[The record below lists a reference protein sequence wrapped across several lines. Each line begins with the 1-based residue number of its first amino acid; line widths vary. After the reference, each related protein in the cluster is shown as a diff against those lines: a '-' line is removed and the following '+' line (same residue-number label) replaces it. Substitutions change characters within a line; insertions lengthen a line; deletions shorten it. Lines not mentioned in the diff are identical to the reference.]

1 MNSQTMS
8 SEETI
13 ARKLKDLPDL
23 PGCYIMKDVA
33 GAVIYVGK
41 ALSLKNRVRSYFH
54 GAHDPKTEALVE
66 NIADFETVVVTSE
79 ADALI
84 LECNLIKEYQPYYN
98 ILLRD
103 DKHYPYLC
111 LTLSESFPR
120 LIVARRTKNDG
131 NKYFGPYVSAGQM
144 RYAIQ
149 IIRDIFP
156 LRTCSGKDF
165 RQGQRACLNVH
176 IGRCL
181 APCEGRVSTEE
192 YERLAVGVQQFLLGK
207 TKELIHRTEQDMHR
221 ASQELR
227 FEEAARLRDALL
239 ALNEVQH
246 QQQLDQRDVNGNYDV
261 IATASREDLA
271 VVQVFFVRQGKV
283 VGREHFFMSD
293 ALTAGVE
300 DATNTA
306 TLLRRFLQEYY
317 GGGEFMP
324 RRLYTGS
331 LPEDAELLQKIFS
344 LRYGHKVEII
354 SPRRGDKLRLVKLVR
369 QNAQLTLDQRL
380 NSRERQEQRAAA
392 GLEQLRQELGLKRA
406 PVRMECYDISH
417 IQGSYMVGSMVVFLN
432 GVASPKHYRRF
443 RIKTLSQ
450 SNDFAALQEVIERR
464 VKRGRAEREE
474 RKQLPDFGNFPDLLV
489 IDGGKGQLSAVCQ
502 RLQELGEANFDIIAL
517 AKEEEEIFKP
527 GCSGPVRLP
536 YESPGL
542 QLLQGL
548 RDEAHRFAVTYHR
561 KLRGKGQTASLL
573 DAAPGIGPTRRK
585 SLLKSFG
592 SLQAIRRAALEEL
605 AAAPG
610 MNKAVAA
617 RLYTWLREDR
627 STNRNE

>member
-1 MNSQTMS
+1 
-8 SEETI
+8 
-13 ARKLKDLPDL
+13 
-23 PGCYIMKDVA
+23 
-33 GAVIYVGK
+33 
-41 ALSLKNRVRSYFH
+41 
-54 GAHDPKTEALVE
+54 
-66 NIADFETVVVTSE
+66 
-79 ADALI
+79 
-84 LECNLIKEYQPYYN
+84 
-98 ILLRD
+98 
-103 DKHYPYLC
+103 
-111 LTLSESFPR
+111 
-120 LIVARRTKNDG
+120 
-131 NKYFGPYVSAGQM
+131 
-144 RYAIQ
+144 
-149 IIRDIFP
+149 
-156 LRTCSGKDF
+156 
-165 RQGQRACLNVH
+165 
-176 IGRCL
+176 
-181 APCEGRVSTEE
+181 
-192 YERLAVGVQQFLLGK
+192 
-207 TKELIHRTEQDMHR
+207 
-221 ASQELR
+221 
-227 FEEAARLRDALL
+227 
-239 ALNEVQH
+239 
-246 QQQLDQRDVNGNYDV
+246 
-261 IATASREDLA
+261 
-271 VVQVFFVRQGKV
+271 
-283 VGREHFFMSD
+283 
-293 ALTAGVE
+293 
-300 DATNTA
+300 
-306 TLLRRFLQEYY
+306 
-317 GGGEFMP
+317 